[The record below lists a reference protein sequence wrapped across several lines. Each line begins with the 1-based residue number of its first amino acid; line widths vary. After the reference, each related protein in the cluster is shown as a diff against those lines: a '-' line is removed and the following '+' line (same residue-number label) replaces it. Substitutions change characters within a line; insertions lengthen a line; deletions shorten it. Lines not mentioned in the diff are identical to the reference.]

1 MHVMTKYLDTR
12 KAAICALEDYPRMEQ
27 AAGQDTSAEADQLRE
42 DLTSPTS
49 ARITGVHLHAK
60 DPHAGEHRIAATL
73 DKINLLA
80 AREKEAREYLDWFLP
95 VWAILSEDD
104 RFVLENFF
112 LGEGSQDE
120 RVAMIG
126 DHFYIQR
133 DSVYRRKNRALDRL
147 ATALYGRR

>member
-80 AREKEAREYLDWFLP
+80 ARKKGSTRVPGLVP
-95 VWAILSEDD
+95 T
-104 RFVLENFF
+104 R
-112 LGEGSQDE
+112 LGDTQ
-120 RVAMIG
+120 
-126 DHFYIQR
+126 
-133 DSVYRRKNRALDRL
+133 
-147 ATALYGRR
+147 

>member
-12 KAAICALEDYPRMEQ
+12 KAAICALEDYPLMEQ
-27 AAGQDTSAEADQLRE
+27 AAGQDTSAEANQLRA
-42 DLTSPTS
+42 DLTSPSS
-49 ARITGVHLHAK
+49 ARMTGLPHAK
-60 DPHAGEHRIAATL
+60 DPHAGERRIAATL
-73 DKINLLA
+73 DKIDLLA
-80 AREKEAREYLDWFLP
+80 TRKQEAQDYLDWFLP
-95 VWAILSEDD
+95 AWGSLAEDD

-112 LGEGSQDE
+112 LSEGNQDE

-147 ATALYGRR
+147 AVALYGRH

>member
-12 KAAICALEDYPRMEQ
+12 KAAICALEDYPLMEQ

-49 ARITGVHLHAK
+49 ARITGVPHAR
-60 DPHAGEHRIAATL
+60 DPHAGERRIAATL
-73 DKINLLA
+73 DKIDLLA
-80 AREKEAREYLDWFLP
+80 ARSQQAQDYLDWFLP
-95 VWAILSEDD
+95 AWAALAEDD
-104 RFVLENFF
+104 RFVLENFY
-112 LGEGSQDE
+112 LGVGGQED

-126 DHFYIQR
+126 DHFYIER

-147 ATALYGRR
+147 AVALYGRR

>member
-1 MHVMTKYLDTR
+1 
-12 KAAICALEDYPRMEQ
+12 MEQ

-147 ATALYGRR
+147 VTALYGRR

>member
-1 MHVMTKYLDTR
+1 MFTCTR
-12 KAAICALEDYPRMEQ
+12 KIRMQVNTASQPPSTKSTCSLPR
-27 AAGQDTSAEADQLRE
+27 
-42 DLTSPTS
+42 
-49 ARITGVHLHAK
+49 K
-60 DPHAGEHRIAATL
+60 
-73 DKINLLA
+73 
-80 AREKEAREYLDWFLP
+80 KEAREYLDWFLP

-147 ATALYGRR
+147 VTALYGRR

>member
-12 KAAICALEDYPRMEQ
+12 KAAICALEDYPLMEQ
-27 AAGQDTSAEADQLRE
+27 AAGQDTSAGANQLRA
-42 DLTSPTS
+42 DLTSPSS
-49 ARITGVHLHAK
+49 ARMTGLPHAK
-60 DPHAGEHRIAATL
+60 DPHAGERRIAATL
-73 DKINLLA
+73 DKIDLLA
-80 AREKEAREYLDWFLP
+80 TRKQEAQDYLDWFLP
-95 VWAILSEDD
+95 AWGSLAEDD

-112 LGEGSQDE
+112 LSEGNQDE

-147 ATALYGRR
+147 AVALYGRH

>member
-1 MHVMTKYLDTR
+1 
-12 KAAICALEDYPRMEQ
+12 MEQ

-80 AREKEAREYLDWFLP
+80 ARKKEVREYLDWFLP

-147 ATALYGRR
+147 VTALYGRR